1 MQVLTKCGHAV
12 HEDCPEE
19 VAQVIASFM
28 LRHKF
33 TDSASQE
40 QNFNVTPGC

>member
-1 MQVLTKCGHAV
+1 MQVLTRCGHAV

-19 VAQVIASFM
+19 VAQVVASFM

-33 TDSASQE
+33 AESPLGAPIFSVQ
-40 QNFNVTPGC
+40 PGC